1 MQQLWRPPISR
12 PDQDWLRRHQQ
23 GGAQEKSCR
32 VSPPSHLWLIAHGK
46 GRRSAAVFQLSR
58 VYGLPRQPRV
68 VPKVEVG
75 LASVKAPS
83 YDRASRSL
91 LSGLLDEH
99 SLLVDVLG
107 MH

>member
-1 MQQLWRPPISR
+1 M
-12 PDQDWLRRHQQ
+12 
-23 GGAQEKSCR
+23 
-32 VSPPSHLWLIAHGK
+32 
-46 GRRSAAVFQLSR
+46 
-58 VYGLPRQPRV
+58 
-68 VPKVEVG
+68 PKVEVS

-99 SLLVDVLG
+99 SLLGVDVLG